1 MNNQDKTNALEWLI
15 LCQQWFQELFEPEQP
30 EQYVSRIDLINF
42 PSGQAVKQLLEKMK
56 EAHKESDMNK
66 EWMLAQKLE
75 LFMSN
80 NESQEEKARI
90 LLEWG
95 FIEACND
102 DFRDGLLKIRSA
114 HELYIGHYEEH
125 AIILIAI
132 AAIEWMIPDQHN
144 QVISTLSRAAKEF
157 NDFQRRNINK
167 EKARKYEQREKY
179 IKGIL
184 DTIIKDERFPSV
196 AEIITE
202 QSEKSTK
209 DRAEQTQKSQQPAYR
224 TNLLK
229 MWNVFENI
237 SAGSFA
243 DVGVDPT
250 PLPDVYV
257 ETVVIE
263 DQRFSVHSLIKGEH
277 VIGYSPSNEFFVI
290 KVVGDSMNKVEP
302 VPLIEGDYVLLRR
315 SSHARNGDIVIVSI
329 YEDFLEKKATI
340 KKYSERNKVITLEPV
355 SSNKEHKPISIGA
368 YKKNEVTIL
377 GVAMAVFKLVGDQ

>member
-30 EQYVSRIDLINF
+30 ELYVSRIDLKNF
-42 PSGQAVKQLLEKMK
+42 PSGQAIKQLLDKMD
-56 EAHKESDMNK
+56 EAHRESDMNK

-95 FIEACND
+95 FIEARNE

-125 AIILIAI
+125 AIILLAI

-144 QVISTLSRAAKEF
+144 QVISTLSRATKEF

-167 EKARKYEQREKY
+167 EKARKYGQREKY

-184 DTIIKDERFPSV
+184 DTIIKDERFPNV

-224 TNLLK
+224 TDLLK